1 MKTKNGVR
9 KHFQL
14 GINKETELLEKVRAQ
29 MDSNAP
35 ISFREKRGIAGAV
48 HELVIDNASACADL
62 RRLGITPRKS
72 LTLTFPPMPPRMVRH
87 FVRGCWDGDGSVYLN
102 EKNLRMPR
110 ASFISGSKDFIE
122 QLVRHLV
129 YLGLPDRTIH
139 IRNPAK
145 RGEHQSYS
153 FRFCGRDCVLLYH
166 VLYDNVDERMCLSR
180 KRDRFKAIADH
191 YEREGFEMRP
201 AHRRR
206 PIKGF
211 SQQINAANASLK
223 KRLETNTGQT
233 PLPRMAEHNLSP
245 NLESAVAGVEA
256 ETK

>member
-1 MKTKNGVR
+1 VSWRLKIS
-9 KHFQL
+9 Q
-14 GINKETELLEKVRAQ
+14 KEPELLEKVRAQ
-29 MDSNAP
+29 MDSNALM
-35 ISFREKRGIAGAV
+35 SFREKRGVAGAV
-48 HELVIDNASACADL
+48 HELVIANATVCADL
-62 RRLGITPRKS
+62 RQLGVTPKKS
-72 LTLTFPPMPPRMVRH
+72 LTINFPPMPPHVVRD

-129 YLGLPDRTIH
+129 DLGLPDRTIH
-139 IRNPAK
+139 VRNPAK

-223 KRLETNTGQT
+223 NRLETNTGQT
-233 PLPRMAEHNLSP
+233 PLPRKAEDNLSP
-245 NLESAVAGVEA
+245 NLEGAGAGVEA